1 MLSPPPRHSVFP
13 SENIA
18 EITRLIVPHVQALG
32 SFSGI
37 FSDYRPSFWNFQFK
51 GNIPYYCISL
61 GFMVSS
67 LILVRI
73 LETSKLLRFMVAIR
87 EDEEAAQALGVN
99 TFRVNMY
106 AIAISAFMTSLAGAL
121 YANFIFYLHPN
132 SLFGKGLGIELILQA
147 IVGGLGN
154 LFGPVVGSFI
164 LTPLSE
170 LSRTYFSRGG
180 LKGLHFIRCGVL
192 AILVV
197 LFMPKGIIVYI
208 NRA

>member
-18 EITRLIVPHVQALG
+18 EITRLIVPHVQARG

-37 FSDYRPSFWNFQFK
+37 FIDYRPSFWNFQFK

-99 TFRVNMY
+99 TFTVNM
-106 AIAISAFMTSLAGAL
+106 
-121 YANFIFYLHPN
+121 
-132 SLFGKGLGIELILQA
+132 
-147 IVGGLGN
+147 
-154 LFGPVVGSFI
+154 
-164 LTPLSE
+164 
-170 LSRTYFSRGG
+170 
-180 LKGLHFIRCGVL
+180 
-192 AILVV
+192 
-197 LFMPKGIIVYI
+197 
-208 NRA
+208 

>member
-1 MLSPPPRHSVFP
+1 
-13 SENIA
+13 
-18 EITRLIVPHVQALG
+18 
-32 SFSGI
+32 
-37 FSDYRPSFWNFQFK
+37 
-51 GNIPYYCISL
+51 
-61 GFMVSS
+61 
-67 LILVRI
+67 
-73 LETSKLLRFMVAIR
+73 
-87 EDEEAAQALGVN
+87 
-99 TFRVNMY
+99 
-106 AIAISAFMTSLAGAL
+106 MTSLAGAL
-121 YANFIFYLHPN
+121 YANYIFYLHPN

-170 LSRTYFSRGG
+170 LSRAYFSRGG